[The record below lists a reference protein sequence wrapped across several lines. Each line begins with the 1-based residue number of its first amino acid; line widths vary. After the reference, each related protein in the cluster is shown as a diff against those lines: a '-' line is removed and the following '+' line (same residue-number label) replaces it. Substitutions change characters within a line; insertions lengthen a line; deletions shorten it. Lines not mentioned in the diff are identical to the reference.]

1 MFIDAVADSLA
12 CIETLSQ
19 LQSLKIGFD
28 DTLNT
33 LEPTNLYAMP
43 NLKTLMVQNA
53 PNLISIR
60 YDNLATSFL
69 LNCH

>member
-19 LQSLKIGFD
+19 LESLKIGFD
-28 DTLNT
+28 DSLNQ

-60 YDNLATSFL
+60 YDILKTSFQ
-69 LNCH
+69 LNC